1 MGGNFDYERLRS
13 DLKGYL
19 ERAYFMGGHGAALV
33 EVTTVETCSDEMLIS
48 IALNYGFDI
57 NRYCIEE
64 HSNSDDIESPFDIR
78 RR

>member
-1 MGGNFDYERLRS
+1 MGDNIDFARLRS

-33 EVTTVETCSDEMLIS
+33 EVANVETCSDEALIG

-57 NRYCIEE
+57 THYIVE
-64 HSNSDDIESPFDIR
+64 SNYSSSDDIESSFDLR
-78 RR
+78 R